1 MNNTHIKSERNFQIF
16 ANIIMIIVTLS
27 SIIPLILLLISSLT
41 DDSALIRNGYSFIPE
56 KWSLSAYSYIF
67 TSGNSVVHAYGIS
80 ILLTIVGTVCGL
92 TITTL
97 LAYALSKKFLPGR
110 GILTFLVVFTMLFN
124 GGLVPT
130 YMNYSN
136 VFNIKNTFFALLV
149 PGLMMNAFNIM
160 MMKSYFV
167 TGVPDE
173 ILEAAYIDGATEFQ
187 AFFKIALPLAKP
199 IIATIALF
207 IGIGYWNDWMNGY
220 IYLTKRTDLFSIQ
233 NLLNRMIQNIQF
245 LTQNSTVSSQA
256 SIGLAAIP
264 AVSVRMAMAV
274 VGILPIIIVYP
285 FIQKNLVKGITLG
298 GVKG

>member
-110 GILTFLVVFTMLFN
+110 GLLTFLVVFTMLFN